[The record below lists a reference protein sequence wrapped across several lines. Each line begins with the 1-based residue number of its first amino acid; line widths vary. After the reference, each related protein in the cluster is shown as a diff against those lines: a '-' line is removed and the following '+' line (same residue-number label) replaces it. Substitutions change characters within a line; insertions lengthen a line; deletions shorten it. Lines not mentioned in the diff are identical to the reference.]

1 MSSDAGCRHLL
12 SPLILPSQN
21 LPFWAALV
29 PSLFLFEYNYKCD
42 RTSLHYC
49 ARVEDS
55 APIFFDKMKV
65 LQKLFDSGD
74 RFIVNVDSKLKK
86 AQSSGWVNSQRLP
99 ATTLFQ
105 NYSGAAQIC
114 HLLRRT
120 LKLWS
125 RGRSAVFF
133 GWKIYFRRCRLQIFV
148 GGGTCCM
155 WRPCNSWLRSY
166 FTCLGRRASI
176 TSITVVTKLRLCR
189 KPPTMELRPSKTF
202 ASIRG
207 STGRS

>member
-29 PSLFLFEYNYKCD
+29 PSFFYLNIVINVIGQVYTIVQEWKVVHLFSSIKWRCCKN
-42 RTSLHYC
+42 SLIL
-49 ARVEDS
+49 AIDS
-55 APIFFDKMKV
+55 LWMLILNWKM
-65 LQKLFDSGD
+65 
-74 RFIVNVDSKLKK
+74 LK
-86 AQSSGWVNSQRLP
+86 SSGWVNGQSLP

-189 KPPTMELRPSKTF
+189 KPPTMELRPSKTS